1 MAAQGLHQAGNA
13 VLGTWCGQQVHV
25 VGHKHPSMDRDLVL
39 ACVLVEP
46 VGVGGKVLVGSKTG
60 LAIIAPLNDVLRD
73 ARQADPR

>member
-46 VGVGGKVLVGSKTG
+46 VGVTGKILFGGEAW
-60 LAIIAPLNDVLRD
+60 LAVIAPLNNMLRD